1 MDPLTVDKD
10 FNLLSLKDL
19 LEARDFYHVHLMH
32 KRNVV
37 ASALG
42 RYLIRKD
49 DPWPTGE
56 RRKKEHDKFVAKA
69 PRRLDNSEVR
79 PYSWPCILVF
89 VKEWIPT
96 GHFGDK
102 RRNIG
107 HDEMV
112 PDTLYMPDGRA
123 VPVCVVESPLQERTH
138 VDATDWIYPS
148 NMIGGGYPI
157 IADVQGEEHIGSIG
171 CLVSDGH
178 FVYALTNRHV
188 CGEEGEELS
197 TLLNDAKV
205 VVGKSTKKQLT
216 RLPFEEVYQTW
227 PGKNVWVNLDV
238 GLIEIEEKAKWTAQV
253 YGVGAMDEIADLSIN
268 NISLRLIGCPVRAY
282 GAASKQMKGAIR
294 ALFYRYKSL
303 GGFEYVSDF
312 LIGPRGGQSDAEP
325 FATHHGDSGTV
336 WMMETDPGDGYPAE
350 LRPIAVQWGGH
361 EFVSE
366 GKSKTAPHAL
376 ATCLST
382 ICNLLDVDVIRDWNI
397 GQLPYWG
404 AVGHYAIAALAID
417 AIRTQALHALM
428 NANLE
433 NISFAPD
440 DIEKSTVT
448 GLSKNEFVQLAD
460 VPDLVWKP
468 GQNRP
473 FSRGNPERWNHF
485 ADMDHPSPDGTLLE
499 ICEDPANINPAR
511 WLAYYAEVK
520 KENPDEN
527 EGVLPFRIQQI
538 YEAMVDFA
546 KAGKN
551 AEFVCA
557 GGILSHYVGDACQ
570 PLHISYMFDGDPAE
584 AETQKK
590 KDPFTGK
597 MVDVEVPL
605 AHGVHT
611 AYEDTMIDFHA
622 AEVKEGM
629 KKAIQKGKAKPL
641 PLIKGGRAARE
652 AAVELMRSTFNTITP
667 AEIIAEYRK
676 AQKKGL
682 KPKPAANA
690 LWDAFGTKTIN
701 LVSTGSRYL
710 AMLWDS
716 AWKEGGG
723 KSAKATT
730 FTHAKLIAIYSK
742 KTFLPSLTLK
752 RIGEV
757 LKEK

>member
-1 MDPLTVDKD
+1 MDPLTIDKD

-37 ASALG
+37 ATAIG

-49 DPWPTGE
+49 DPWPTAQT
-56 RRKKEHDKFVAKA
+56 RKEGSDHKFKVKT

-89 VKEWIPT
+89 VKEWIPSHDFGNRQT
-96 GHFGDK
+96 G
-102 RRNIG
+102 IA
-107 HDEMV
+107 HDEIV

-138 VDATDWIYPS
+138 VDATDWVYPP
-148 NMIGGGYPI
+148 NLIGGGYPI
-157 IADVQGEEHIGSIG
+157 IADVQGEEHVGSIG
-171 CLVSDGH
+171 CLVTDGH
-178 FVYALTNRHV
+178 LVYALTNRHV
-188 CGEEGEELS
+188 CGEEGDELS
-197 TLLNDAKV
+197 TLLNDVKT
-205 VVGKSTKKQLT
+205 VVGHSSKKQLT
-216 RLPFEEVYQTW
+216 RLPFQEVYESW

-238 GLIEIEEKAKWTAQV
+238 GLIEVEEKPKWTAQV
-253 YGVGAMDEIADLSIN
+253 YGIGAMDEIADLSIN

-312 LIGPRGGQSDAEP
+312 LIGPRRDEP

-336 WMMETDPGDGYPAE
+336 WMMETDPSDGYPAE

-404 AVGHYAIAALAID
+404 AVGHYAIAAMAID
-417 AIRTQALHALM
+417 AIQTPALHALM

-433 NISFAPD
+433 NISFKPEE
-440 DIEKSTVT
+440 IEKSTVT
-448 GLSKNEFVQLAD
+448 GLSKNDFVQLAD

-468 GQNRP
+468 GQGRP

-485 ADMDHPSPDGTLLE
+485 ADMDHPSKDGTLLE
-499 ICEDPANINPAR
+499 ICEDKTNINPDR
-511 WLAYYAEVK
+511 WLAYYAEVAK
-520 KENPDEN
+520 VDPDEN
-527 EGVLPFRIQQI
+527 EGLLPFRIQQF
-538 YEAMVDFA
+538 YEAMVEFA
-546 KAGKN
+546 EAGKI

-557 GGILSHYVGDACQ
+557 AGILSHYVGDACQ
-570 PLHISYMFDGDPAE
+570 PLHISYMFDGDPAD
-584 AETQKK
+584 AEKQKQ
-590 KDPFTGK
+590 KDPKTGE
-597 MVDVEVPL
+597 MVEVMVPL
-605 AHGVHT
+605 AHGVHSS
-611 AYEDTMIDFHA
+611 YEDTMIDFHA

-629 KKAIQKGKAKPL
+629 KAAIKKGKGKPM

-652 AAVELMRSTFNTITP
+652 AAVDLMRATFNTITP
-667 AEIIAEYRK
+667 AQIIAEYRK

-682 KPKPAANA
+682 KPKPTSQA
-690 LWDAFGTKTIN
+690 LWDAFGADTIK
-701 LVSTGSRYL
+701 LVTTGSRYL

-723 KSAKATT
+723 KSAKATK
-730 FTHAKLIAIYSK
+730 FTTARLVAIYSK
-742 KTFLPSLTLK
+742 KTFVPSMTLRK
-752 RIGEV
+752 IGTV